1 MWPLLDGQASG
12 FGGGEAEMWTMIRGL
27 HQRGRVRVAV
37 VTNAPTGGRHTVDGI
52 PVFTVPCPQ
61 LTPDVPRVR
70 RFLAVAAYLLAT
82 FRAIRRVRADAIF
95 LKLPSLESIVVALS
109 GWWLAIPVVFRIASN
124 WEMDPES
131 LRRNVFPGHPLRARV
146 HEMCL
151 RLFARI
157 VCQTRHQA
165 ELLARYYGLPAT
177 LIPNVHG
184 MPEDL
189 PDFGSRVGVVW
200 VGRAHPQKHPAVFL
214 DLAAHC
220 PEVRF
225 RMVMAPSHEH
235 PAISSEAEARA
246 SALPNVEFVPGLPSS
261 DISRAYRW
269 AKVFVLTSEAEGF
282 SNVVIEAMKHGV
294 PVISLWWN
302 PDGLFLEH
310 AASDAP
316 VQSEPALGYCT
327 RGSVRQLGEIVE
339 RLVSDDRYWKECSE
353 LALAHV
359 RATHSEEG
367 VLPHYESLFK
377 DVSI

>member
-1 MWPLLDGQASG
+1 
-12 FGGGEAEMWTMIRGL
+12 
-27 HQRGRVRVAV
+27 
-37 VTNAPTGGRHTVDGI
+37 
-52 PVFTVPCPQ
+52 
-61 LTPDVPRVR
+61 
-70 RFLAVAAYLLAT
+70 
-82 FRAIRRVRADAIF
+82 
-95 LKLPSLESIVVALS
+95 
-109 GWWLAIPVVFRIASN
+109 
-124 WEMDPES
+124 
-131 LRRNVFPGHPLRARV
+131 
-146 HEMCL
+146 
-151 RLFARI
+151 
-157 VCQTRHQA
+157 
-165 ELLARYYGLPAT
+165 
-177 LIPNVHG
+177 
-184 MPEDL
+184 
-189 PDFGSRVGVVW
+189 
-200 VGRAHPQKHPAVFL
+200 
-214 DLAAHC
+214 
-220 PEVRF
+220 
-225 RMVMAPSHEH
+225 MVMAPSHEH
-235 PAISSEAEARA
+235 PAISSEAQARA

-269 AKVFVLTSEAEGF
+269 ARVFVLTSEAEGF

-327 RGSVRQLGEIVE
+327 RGSVRQLGEIAE